1 MNQQKSSS
9 GADLSR
15 LRNTFEESGA
25 ADPMYAALSR
35 KELAGNRWDA
45 EAFFANGRAEIGDVM
60 VYVDRL
66 GESLRRGRALD
77 FGCAIGRLTQALG
90 AHFEE
95 AVGVDIAQAMVEQ
108 ARTHNRHGARVTYVH
123 NTAPDL
129 RVFPDHSFDFVYTN
143 KVLQHIPPAQQLM
156 YVGEFVRLLRPGGL
170 AIFQMRNGPLV
181 EPGSVRA
188 SLYNLNRVYFR
199 YLSRRVR
206 GRRPYGLQM
215 HYVARAQVEQVVT
228 EAGARMLDVVDLSK
242 GKPNKSLRYCAAR

>member
-1 MNQQKSSS
+1 MNQQSPSS

-15 LRNTFEESGA
+15 LRNTFEESGK

-35 KELAGNRWDA
+35 RELAGNRWDP
-45 EAFFANGRAEIGDVM
+45 EAFFANGRAEIGDVLA
-60 VYVDRL
+60 YVDRL
-66 GESLRRGRALD
+66 GVALKRGRALD

-90 AHFEE
+90 GHFEE
-95 AVGVDIAQAMVEQ
+95 AVGVDIAEAMVQQ
-108 ARTHNRHGARVTYVH
+108 ARTYNRHGAHVTYAL

-129 RVFPDHSFDFVYTN
+129 RVFADHSFDFVYTN
-143 KVLQHIPPAQQLM
+143 KVLQHIPPAQQLI
-156 YVGEFVRLLRPGGL
+156 YVGEFLRVLRPGGL

-199 YLSRRVR
+199 YLTRRVR

-215 HYVARAQVEQVVT
+215 HYVARAQVQQVVR
-228 EAGARMLDVVDLSK
+228 EAGARMLDVADLSK
-242 GKPNKSLRYCAAR
+242 GKPNKSLRYCATR